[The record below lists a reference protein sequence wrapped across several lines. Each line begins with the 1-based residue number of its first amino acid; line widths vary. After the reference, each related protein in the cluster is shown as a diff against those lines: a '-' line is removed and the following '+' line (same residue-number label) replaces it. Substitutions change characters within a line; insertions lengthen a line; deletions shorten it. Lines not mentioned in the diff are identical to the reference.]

1 MAATPNIGEKKVKA
15 ALKKTL
21 LKSKLTNIAELF
33 SEGQRENFSIFLI
46 DRLFDLFKTD
56 HPDYS
61 NTNGTSE
68 YVVDMN
74 VIFFFKI
81 SIFFKKKILKIEIFT
96 CFTQFFP

>member
-33 SEGQRENFSIFLI
+33 SEGERENFSIFLI
-46 DRLFDLFKTD
+46 DSLFDLFKTD

-61 NTNGTSE
+61 NLNGNTE

-74 VIFFFKI
+74 VIFFF
-81 SIFFKKKILKIEIFT
+81 FFFFRKILKI
-96 CFTQFFP
+96 